1 MPETPLSAIVEYF
14 SALHDPRRYN
24 RRHVLLD
31 ILTIAICGVICGA
44 DDWPAVEEFGQ
55 AKQDWFKEFLDL
67 RHGVPSQYTF
77 RRVFECLDADRFE
90 ACFVQWVRAIQTATQ
105 GQVVAVDGK
114 KLRRSHDRLLG
125 KEAIYV
131 VSAWAAENRLVL
143 GEVKVDEQSN
153 EITAVPELLEM
164 LDLSG
169 CVVTAD
175 ALNCQK
181 AIAEQVVEQ
190 GADYVLSVKE
200 NQRGLYEAMRDL
212 FEYAE
217 GTGFVDCDYHKVVD
231 KDHGRIEIRE
241 CWTTSNP
248 DYLLYVT
255 DRSKWAGL
263 RTLAWIRSQCQRG
276 EERTVRVSYRIS
288 SLQSDAER
296 ILNAV
301 RGHWGI
307 ENEVHW
313 VLDIAFRED
322 ESRLRKGNGAYNFAL
337 LRRLALNLLKR
348 ERTARCGIKGKR
360 LKAGWD
366 HNYLLKVLE
375 G

>member
-1 MPETPLSAIVEYF
+1 
-14 SALHDPRRYN
+14 
-24 RRHVLLD
+24 
-31 ILTIAICGVICGA
+31 
-44 DDWPAVEEFGQ
+44 
-55 AKQDWFKEFLDL
+55 
-67 RHGVPSQYTF
+67 
-77 RRVFECLDADRFE
+77 
-90 ACFVQWVRAIQTATQ
+90 
-105 GQVVAVDGK
+105 
-114 KLRRSHDRLLG
+114 
-125 KEAIYV
+125 
-131 VSAWAAENRLVL
+131 
-143 GEVKVDEQSN
+143 VKVDEQSN

-212 FEYAE
+212 FQYAE
-217 GTGFVDCDYHKVVD
+217 GTGFADCDSHKVVD

-241 CWTTSNP
+241 CWTTFNP
-248 DYLLYVT
+248 DYLLYVS

-263 RTLAWIRSQCQRG
+263 RTLVWVRSQCQRG
-276 EERTVRVSYRIS
+276 EERTIRVSYHIS
-288 SLQSDAER
+288 SLESDAEQ

-348 ERTARCGIKGKR
+348 ECTARCGTKGKR

-366 HNYLLKVLE
+366 HNYLPKVLE